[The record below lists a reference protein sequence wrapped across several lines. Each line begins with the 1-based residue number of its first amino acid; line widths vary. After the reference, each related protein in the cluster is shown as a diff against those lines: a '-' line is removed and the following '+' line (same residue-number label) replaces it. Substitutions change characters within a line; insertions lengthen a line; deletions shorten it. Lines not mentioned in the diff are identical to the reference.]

1 LLTTVVVFTA
11 ELGLEC
17 GILGNLGI
25 TGVMLSLVTLAAAGA
40 TLVAGRYSDSFE
52 DRIALVLPSL
62 GVMAIGFVTVAMVPT
77 LPGIVAG
84 GIVAAVGG
92 GGGLGPVLKAYL
104 GDISPPQDVEKLGGA
119 YNVFGNLG
127 SILGPI
133 VALPA
138 ASSMGFDVVYFGCA
152 GLRVIAALLVAK
164 TLLSTAPTAGPT
176 VSS

>member
-1 LLTTVVVFTA
+1 VVFTA

-84 GIVAAVGG
+84 GIFAAVGG
-92 GGGLGPVLKAYL
+92 GVGPVLKAYL